1 MKTRM
6 SMKTFRELRE
16 STKSSN
22 ETVYDEKIARHR
34 VTVKQIKKKFIV
46 FIDGDKLDEFND
58 QKSAVAAG
66 KEFVKQY
73 NKG

>member
-1 MKTRM
+1 
-6 SMKTFRELRE
+6 MKTFREIRE
-16 STKSSN
+16 ATKSSN
-22 ETVYDEKIARHR
+22 ETVYDEKFARHR
-34 VTVKQIKKKFIV
+34 VVVKNIKNKFTV
-46 FIDGDKLDEFND
+46 FIDGDKLDVFND

>member
-1 MKTRM
+1 
-6 SMKTFRELRE
+6 MKTFKEIRE

-22 ETVYDEKIARHR
+22 ETVYDVKIARHR
-34 VTVKQIKKKFIV
+34 ITVKQIKNKFTV

-58 QKSAVAAG
+58 QKSAVSAG